1 MSRIGKK
8 PIIVPGN
15 CKVAVNANTRE
26 VAITGPKG
34 DTLKVSYRPEVSV
47 AWNEKDRHI
56 VVTTDMAKLEEGNRK
71 AFWGTT
77 RANINNCIKG
87 VTEGYSEKLE
97 VIGVG
102 YSVKVAGKNL
112 DLKLGYANLIS
123 LPIPQGVKVDIATE
137 GGIFVTVSGADRQR
151 VGEFAAAIR
160 SKRKPEP
167 YNGKGIK
174 YVARPSSASRARRPA
189 AKPGRGGSR
198 VLRAVPAGTWHA
210 TERNQTEGSTP

>member
-15 CKVAVNANTRE
+15 CKVAVNASTRE

-34 DTLKVSYRPEVSV
+34 ETLKVAYRPEVSV

-56 VVTTDMAKLEEGNRK
+56 VVTTDLARLDEGNRK

-97 VIGVG
+97 VVGVG

-137 GGIFVTVSGADRQR
+137 GGIFVTISGADRQR

-167 YNGKGIK
+167 YNGKCIK
-174 YVARPSSASRARRPA
+174 YAGETIIRKQGKAT
-189 AKPGRGGSR
+189 GG
-198 VLRAVPAGTWHA
+198 
-210 TERNQTEGSTP
+210 

>member
-34 DTLKVSYRPEVSV
+34 ETLKVAFRPEISV

-56 VVTTDMAKLEEGNRK
+56 VCTPDMARIEEGNRK
-71 AFWGTT
+71 ALWGTT

-87 VTEGYSEKLE
+87 VTDGYSEKLE

-102 YSVKVAGKNL
+102 YSVKLAGKNL
-112 DLKLGYANLIS
+112 ELKLGYANTIV
-123 LPIPQGVKVDIATE
+123 LPVPQGVKVDIATE
-137 GGIFVTVSGADRQR
+137 GGVFVTLSGADRQR

-174 YVARPSSASRARRPA
+174 YSGETIIRKQGKAT
-189 AKPGRGGSR
+189 GG
-198 VLRAVPAGTWHA
+198 
-210 TERNQTEGSTP
+210 

>member
-34 DTLKVSYRPEVSV
+34 ETLKVAYRPEVSV
-47 AWNEKDRHI
+47 AWSEKDRHI
-56 VVTTDMAKLEEGNRK
+56 VVSTDLARIEEGNRR

-102 YSVKVAGKNL
+102 YSAKIAGKNL
-112 DLKLGYANLIS
+112 DLKLGYANTIS
-123 LPIPQGVKVDIATE
+123 LAIPQGVKVDIATE
-137 GGIFVTVSGADRQR
+137 GGIFLTISGADRQR

-174 YVARPSSASRARRPA
+174 YAGETIVRKQGKAT
-189 AKPGRGGSR
+189 GG
-198 VLRAVPAGTWHA
+198 
-210 TERNQTEGSTP
+210 

>member
-34 DTLKVSYRPEVSV
+34 ETLKVAYRPEVSV
-47 AWNEKDRHI
+47 AWNATDRHI
-56 VVTTDMAKLEEGNRK
+56 VVSTDMAKLEEGNRK

-87 VTEGYSEKLE
+87 VTDGYSEKLE

-102 YSVKVAGKNL
+102 YSVKVVGKNL
-112 DLKLGYANLIS
+112 DLKLGYANVIS
-123 LPIPQGVKVDIATE
+123 LAIPQGVKVDIATE
-137 GGIFVTVSGADRQR
+137 GGIFVTISGADRQR

-160 SKRKPEP
+160 SQRKPEP

-174 YVARPSSASRARRPA
+174 YAGETIIRKQGKAT
-189 AKPGRGGSR
+189 GG
-198 VLRAVPAGTWHA
+198 
-210 TERNQTEGSTP
+210 

>member
-8 PIIVPGN
+8 PILVPGN
-15 CKVAVNANTRE
+15 CKVAVNASTRE

-34 DTLKVSYRPEVSV
+34 ETLKVAYRPEVSV

-56 VVTTDMAKLEEGNRK
+56 LVTTDMAKLEEGNRK

-87 VTEGYSEKLE
+87 VTDGYSEKLE

-102 YSVKVAGKNL
+102 YSVKIVGKNL

-137 GGIFVTVSGADRQR
+137 GGIFVTISGADRQR

-174 YVARPSSASRARRPA
+174 YAGETIIRKQGKAT
-189 AKPGRGGSR
+189 GG
-198 VLRAVPAGTWHA
+198 
-210 TERNQTEGSTP
+210 

>member
-15 CKVAVNANTRE
+15 CKVAVNSTTRE

-34 DTLKVSYRPEVSV
+34 YTLKVVYRPEISV
-47 AWNEKDRHI
+47 AWNEKYRQI
-56 VVTTDMAKLEEGNRK
+56 VCSTDMARLEEGNRK

-87 VTEGYSEKLE
+87 VTDGYTEKLE
-97 VIGVG
+97 VVGVG
-102 YSVKVAGKNL
+102 YSVKVAGQKV
-112 DLKLGYANLIS
+112 DLKLGFANTIS
-123 LPIPQGVKVDIATE
+123 LPIPQGVKIEVATE
-137 GGIFVTVSGADRQR
+137 GGIIVTISGADRQR

-160 SKRKPEP
+160 SKRKPVP

-174 YVARPSSASRARRPA
+174 Y
-189 AKPGRGGSR
+189 
-198 VLRAVPAGTWHA
+198 AGDTIIRKQGKA
-210 TERNQTEGSTP
+210 TGN

>member
-8 PIIVPGN
+8 PILVPGN
-15 CKVAVNANTRE
+15 CKVAVNASTRE

-34 DTLKVSYRPEVSV
+34 ETLKVAYRPEVSV

-56 VVTTDMAKLEEGNRK
+56 LVTTDMAKLEEGNRK

-87 VTEGYSEKLE
+87 VTDGYSEKLE
-97 VIGVG
+97 VVGVG
-102 YSVKVAGKNL
+102 YSVKIVGKNL
-112 DLKLGYANLIS
+112 DLNLGYANVIS
-123 LPIPQGVKVDIATE
+123 LPIPQGVKIDIATE
-137 GGIFVTVSGADRQR
+137 GGIFVTISGADRQR

-174 YVARPSSASRARRPA
+174 YAGETIIRKQGKAT
-189 AKPGRGGSR
+189 GG
-198 VLRAVPAGTWHA
+198 
-210 TERNQTEGSTP
+210 

>member
-15 CKVAVNANTRE
+15 CKVAVNPGTRE

-34 DTLKVSYRPEVSV
+34 ETLKVSYRPEITVT
-47 AWNEKDRHI
+47 WNEKDREI
-56 VVTTDMAKLEEGNRK
+56 LCSTDMDRVNEGNRK

-77 RANINNCIKG
+77 RANIANSIKG
-87 VTEGYSEKLE
+87 VTDGYSEKLE
-97 VIGVG
+97 VVGVG
-102 YSVKVAGKNL
+102 YSAKIAGKKL

-123 LPIPQGVKVDIATE
+123 LEIPQGVKVDITSE
-137 GGIFVTVSGADRQR
+137 GGTFITISGADRQR

-167 YNGKGIK
+167 YNGKGVK
-174 YVARPSSASRARRPA
+174 YAGETIIRKQGKAT
-189 AKPGRGGSR
+189 GG
-198 VLRAVPAGTWHA
+198 
-210 TERNQTEGSTP
+210 

>member
-8 PIIVPGN
+8 PISVPAN
-15 CKVAVNANTRE
+15 CKVAVNAATRE

-34 DTLKVSYRPEVSV
+34 ETLKVAYRPEISV
-47 AWNEKDRHI
+47 DWNEKDRQI
-56 VVTTDMAKLEEGNRK
+56 VCSTDMERLDEGNRK

-87 VTEGYSEKLE
+87 VTDGYSEKLE
-97 VIGVG
+97 VVGVG
-102 YSVKVAGKNL
+102 YSVKVVGKNV
-112 DLKLGYANLIS
+112 DLKLGFANTIT
-123 LPIPQGVKVDIATE
+123 LPIPQGVKVEVATE

-174 YVARPSSASRARRPA
+174 YAGETIIRKQGKAT
-189 AKPGRGGSR
+189 GS
-198 VLRAVPAGTWHA
+198 
-210 TERNQTEGSTP
+210 

>member
-15 CKVAVNANTRE
+15 CKVAVNASTRE

-34 DTLKVSYRPEVSV
+34 ETLKVAYRPEVSV

-56 VVTTDMAKLEEGNRK
+56 VVTTDLARLDEGNRK

-97 VIGVG
+97 VVGVG

-137 GGIFVTVSGADRQR
+137 GGIFVTISGADRQR

-160 SKRKPEP
+160 SKRMPEP

-174 YVARPSSASRARRPA
+174 YAGETIIRKQGKAT
-189 AKPGRGGSR
+189 GG
-198 VLRAVPAGTWHA
+198 
-210 TERNQTEGSTP
+210 

>member
-15 CKVAVNANTRE
+15 CKVAVNPTTRE

-34 DTLKVSYRPEVSV
+34 DTLKVVYRPEISVS
-47 AWNEKDRHI
+47 WNEKDRQI
-56 VVTTDMAKLEEGNRK
+56 VCSTDMAKLEEGNRRT
-71 AFWGTT
+71 FWGTT

-87 VTEGYSEKLE
+87 VTDGYAEKLE

-112 DLKLGYANLIS
+112 DLKLGFANTIS

-160 SKRKPEP
+160 AKRKPEP

-174 YVARPSSASRARRPA
+174 YANETIIR
-189 AKPGRGGSR
+189 KQGK
-198 VLRAVPAGTWHA
+198 A
-210 TERNQTEGSTP
+210 TGA

>member
-15 CKVAVNANTRE
+15 CKVAVNASTRE

-34 DTLKVSYRPEVSV
+34 ETLKVAYRPEVSV

-56 VVTTDMAKLEEGNRK
+56 VVTTDLARLDEGNRK

-97 VIGVG
+97 VVGVG

-112 DLKLGYANLIS
+112 EINLGFSHPVVYPVPEGIKITCERPTLI
-123 LPIPQGVKVDIATE
+123 KVE
-137 GGIFVTVSGADRQR
+137 GIDKRL
-151 VGEFAAAIR
+151 VGQVAAEIR
-160 SKRKPEP
+160 AFRPPEP
-167 YNGKGIK
+167 YKGKG
-174 YVARPSSASRARRPA
+174 ARYTDEVIRR
-189 AKPGRGGSR
+189 K
-198 VLRAVPAGTWHA
+198 
-210 TERNQTEGSTP
+210 EGKKK

>member
-15 CKVAVNANTRE
+15 CKVAVNPTTRE

-34 DTLKVSYRPEVSV
+34 DTLKVAYRPEISV
-47 AWNEKDRHI
+47 AWNEKDRQI
-56 VVTTDMAKLEEGNRK
+56 VCSTDMAKLEEGNRR

-87 VTEGYSEKLE
+87 VTDGYSEKLE

-102 YSVKVAGKNL
+102 YSVKIVGKNV
-112 DLKLGYANLIS
+112 DLKLGYANTIS
-123 LPIPQGVKVDIATE
+123 LAIPQGVKVEVATE
-137 GGIFVTVSGADRQR
+137 GGIFVTVSGSDRQR

-174 YVARPSSASRARRPA
+174 YAGENIIRKQGKAT
-189 AKPGRGGSR
+189 GG
-198 VLRAVPAGTWHA
+198 
-210 TERNQTEGSTP
+210 

>member
-34 DTLKVSYRPEVSV
+34 ETLKVAYRPEVSV

-56 VVTTDMAKLEEGNRK
+56 VVSTDMAKLEEGNRK

-97 VIGVG
+97 IIGVG
-102 YSVKVAGKNL
+102 YSAKIVGKNL
-112 DLKLGYANLIS
+112 ELKLGFANTIVLAV
-123 LPIPQGVKVDIATE
+123 PQGVKVDIATE
-137 GGIFVTVSGADRQR
+137 GGIFVTISGADRQR

-174 YVARPSSASRARRPA
+174 YVGETIIRKQGKAT
-189 AKPGRGGSR
+189 GG
-198 VLRAVPAGTWHA
+198 
-210 TERNQTEGSTP
+210 

>member
-34 DTLKVSYRPEVSV
+34 ETLKVSYRPEISVS
-47 AWNEKDRHI
+47 WNEKDRHI
-56 VVTTDMAKLEEGNRK
+56 VCTTDMAKIEEGNRK

-87 VTEGYSEKLE
+87 VTDGYSEKLE
-97 VIGVG
+97 IIGVG
-102 YSVKVAGKNL
+102 YSVKVVGKNL
-112 DLKLGYANLIS
+112 ELKLGYANTIVLA
-123 LPIPQGVKVDIATE
+123 IPQGVKVDIATE
-137 GGIFVTVSGADRQR
+137 GGMFVTLSGADRQR

-174 YVARPSSASRARRPA
+174 YVGETIIRKQGKAT
-189 AKPGRGGSR
+189 GG
-198 VLRAVPAGTWHA
+198 
-210 TERNQTEGSTP
+210 

>member
-34 DTLKVSYRPEVSV
+34 ETLKVAFRPEISV

-56 VVTTDMAKLEEGNRK
+56 VCTTDMARIEEGNRK
-71 AFWGTT
+71 ALWGTT

-87 VTEGYSEKLE
+87 VTDGYSEKLE

-102 YSVKVAGKNL
+102 YSVKLAGKNL
-112 DLKLGYANLIS
+112 ELKLGYANTIV
-123 LPIPQGVKVDIATE
+123 LPVPQGVKVDIATE
-137 GGIFVTVSGADRQR
+137 GGVFVTLSGADRQR

-174 YVARPSSASRARRPA
+174 YSGETIIRKQGKAT
-189 AKPGRGGSR
+189 GG
-198 VLRAVPAGTWHA
+198 
-210 TERNQTEGSTP
+210 